1 MSRSKRSVCRFPDFL
16 GIGIVGKEFLRPFL
30 VIGGETPVIF
40 QAVNAERKHEHCTLK
55 AVFPG
60 GFRSDFF
67 NIEVIIVE
75 IFGDGTAYK
84 RPAFIAQIHAFAVL
98 LKLAVFFCVFKTAFV
113 DIHFVFLSGGATPCR
128 T

>member
-1 MSRSKRSVCRFPDFL
+1 M
-16 GIGIVGKEFLRPFL
+16 RPFL
-30 VIGGETPVIF
+30 IIGGETPVIF

-67 NIEVIIVE
+67 NIEKIIVE
-75 IFGDGTAYK
+75 IFGDGMAYK
-84 RPAFIAQIHAFAVL
+84 RPAFITQIHTFAVL
-98 LKLAVFFCVFKTAFV
+98 FKLAVFFCVFKTVFV
-113 DIHFVFLSGGATPCR
+113 DIHFIFLSGGAARCR